1 MNILNVHILFYFYLI
16 IIDASCKTV
25 MLKFKELFDEK
36 KTQNENLNNND
47 NDISIYSDLYDYDLY
62 TMLNIGE
69 PSQLML
75 GIFNPKSNVFEINSN
90 EHCKNNN
97 NYNYSYIKSLSS
109 IMIRRDDGD
118 YYNPGYL
125 IINDSITID
134 ILENNNKR
142 AEKISDF
149 QFKFIEYKSNPWGKE
164 DTSDKIYCAELGFLI
179 NQEKKTWSKF
189 INFLKEKNIIG
200 SYKVTMNYT
209 NNNEG
214 YFYIGD
220 FPHEY
225 NQNNFK
231 EFQLISAYAIP
242 RSSFSQFRILMDD
255 VYATINETNKYKISY
270 NEVFF
275 HFDLGLIECP
285 VDYFNFIKSYFFK
298 DYLNKSICELKTMAK
313 NLNNYYMIICNE
325 NEAFSLKSFP
335 PINFHHF
342 ELNKTFILDY
352 NDLFFKENNKYYFQI
367 IYSSFS
373 GSYWKLGKPF
383 LKKYQITL
391 DLDSK
396 KIYFYDNE
404 KIGDDGIIEE
414 KINNSL
420 DLKDILLIS
429 FCSVLCIC
437 LVIVFIKLIKK
448 NRKKRANELK
458 DDDYEYGSLDANSE
472 NVGDN
477 QIFK

>member
-1 MNILNVHILFYFYLI
+1 MNILNVHFLFYFYLI
-16 IIDASCKTV
+16 IIDTSCKTV
-25 MLKFKELFDEK
+25 MLKFKELFDEQ

-47 NDISIYSDLYDYDLY
+47 NDISIYSDLYDYLLY
-62 TMLNIGE
+62 TMINIGE

-90 EHCKNNN
+90 DHCKNYNT
-97 NYNYSYIKSLSS
+97 YNYSYIKSLNS

-134 ILENNNKR
+134 ILYNNKKKV
-142 AEKISDF
+142 EKISDF

-189 INFLKEKNIIG
+189 INFLKDKNIID

-209 NNNEG
+209 NDNEG

-255 VYATINETNKYKISY
+255 IYATINETNKYKISY

-298 DYLNKSICELKTMAK
+298 DYLNKSICELKTMTK

-325 NEAFSLKSFP
+325 DEAFSLKSFP
-335 PINFHHF
+335 SIHFHHF

-352 NDLFFKENNKYYFQI
+352 NDVFLKENNKYYFQI

-383 LKKYQITL
+383 VKKYQITL

-404 KIGDDGIIEE
+404 IIGIDGIIEE

-429 FCSVLCIC
+429 FCSILCIC

-472 NVGDN
+472 NVGDD